1 MRNCLLLLN
10 GFLACAVFLVV
21 GCAENR
27 SSTPLA
33 SDAIQPTSRSMQDTS
48 EPLPKPRALEEW
60 ERDQD
65 RELARLLQDLEEQ
78 RKRLQ
83 TVYQELWRAVGKSR
97 PTLPGQQPA
106 PEPDVDGQSNYTWL
120 AEDLSARIV
129 QFLWYPEVA
138 RVNRWEGRVV
148 VHLLLRENGEFVTAR
163 IAKSSGYKLLDANA
177 IDVVRRT
184 CSLKLRQR
192 LDKPVV
198 LVSIPVIYKLK

>member
-1 MRNCLLLLN
+1 VRNYLPLLN
-10 GFLACAVFLVV
+10 GLLACAVFLVV

-33 SDAIQPTSRSMQDTS
+33 SDATQLTSCSTQDS
-48 EPLPKPRALEEW
+48 NEPLLKPRALEEW

-65 RELARLLQDLEEQ
+65 RELARLLQDLEGQ

-83 TVYQELWRAVGKSR
+83 TAEQELWRAVGKSR
-97 PTLPGQQPA
+97 PTLSGQQPA
-106 PEPDVDGQSNYTWL
+106 PEPNAYGQSNYTWL
-120 AEDLSARIV
+120 AEDLSARIA
-129 QFLWYPEVA
+129 QFLWYPEAA

-148 VHLLLRENGEFVTAR
+148 VHLLFRENGEFVTAR
-163 IAKSSGYKLLDANA
+163 VAKSSGYKLLDANA

-198 LVSIPVIYKLK
+198 LVSVPVIYKLE